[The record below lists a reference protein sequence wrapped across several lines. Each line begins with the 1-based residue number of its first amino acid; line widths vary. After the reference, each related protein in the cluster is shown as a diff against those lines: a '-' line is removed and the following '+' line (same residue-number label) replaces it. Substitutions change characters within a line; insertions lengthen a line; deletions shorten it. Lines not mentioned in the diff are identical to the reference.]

1 MRIHSPSLPELHA
14 FAVAARLGSF
24 SQAADELSVTQG
36 AISRAIAR
44 LEEHLGV
51 ALFAREGRRSVLTP
65 AGAAYRVLLVALG
78 VALVVVLVELVQQV
92 AS

>member
-1 MRIHSPSLPELHA
+1 MRSHAPSLPEPHA

-44 LEEHLGV
+44 LEEHLGL
-51 ALFAREGRRSVLTP
+51 ALFQRDGRRSVLTR
-65 AGAAYRVLLVALG
+65 AGAD
-78 VALVVVLVELVQQV
+78 
-92 AS
+92 